1 MPTPI
6 YLSHPMAGYIHR
18 NPSIATEHV
27 RIVLYASER
36 FLSAALAPKSG
47 ARVP

>member
-1 MPTPI
+1 MGHSDGL
-6 YLSHPMAGYIHR
+6 YMQR

-36 FLSAALAPKSG
+36 FLSAVLAPKSG

>member
-1 MPTPI
+1 MRHLDGL
-6 YLSHPMAGYIHR
+6 YMQR

-36 FLSAALAPKSG
+36 LLSAVLAPKSG